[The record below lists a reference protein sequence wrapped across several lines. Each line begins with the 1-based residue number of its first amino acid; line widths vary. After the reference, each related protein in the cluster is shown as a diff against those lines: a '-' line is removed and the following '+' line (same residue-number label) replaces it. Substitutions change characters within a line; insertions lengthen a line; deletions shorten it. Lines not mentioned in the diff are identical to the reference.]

1 MGDIPDKR
9 RMLTRIFD
17 EVDSD
22 IPYDVLLYTD
32 EQFRE
37 LTKGR
42 RRVCQPRQPRSA
54 RLLRN
59 SRSRAHNGRD
69 SRRYY
74 DWLEHASQDL
84 IAAKILSED
93 DRCYRLSAFHCQQA
107 IEKALK
113 AYILLKS
120 DVLVDGHN
128 LTWLCRQAKKYDKG
142 FHQWFDESADL
153 NQCYVET
160 RYPADIEREY
170 TYKMVKNFYRMAKEM
185 YQYIFAE
192 IDREFDRREK
202 AEEGR
207 ALL

>member
-1 MGDIPDKR
+1 MG
-9 RMLTRIFD
+9 
-17 EVDSD
+17 
-22 IPYDVLLYTD
+22 
-32 EQFRE
+32 
-37 LTKGR
+37 G
-42 RRVCQPRQPRSA
+42 
-54 RLLRN
+54 N
-59 SRSRAHNGRD
+59 RSRMHNGND

-74 DWLEHASQDL
+74 DWLEHSSQDL

-153 NQCYVET
+153 NQCYIET
-160 RYPADIEREY
+160 RYPADIE
-170 TYKMVKNFYRMAKEM
+170 
-185 YQYIFAE
+185 
-192 IDREFDRREK
+192 
-202 AEEGR
+202 
-207 ALL
+207 L

>member
-1 MGDIPDKR
+1 MG
-9 RMLTRIFD
+9 
-17 EVDSD
+17 
-22 IPYDVLLYTD
+22 
-32 EQFRE
+32 
-37 LTKGR
+37 G
-42 RRVCQPRQPRSA
+42 
-54 RLLRN
+54 N
-59 SRSRAHNGRD
+59 RSRMHNGND

-74 DWLEHASQDL
+74 DWLEHSSQDL

-153 NQCYVET
+153 NQCYIET
-160 RYPADIEREY
+160 RYPADIERGIPIRWCAIFIGWRAKCIS
-170 TYKMVKNFYRMAKEM
+170 TSLRKSTVNSTCGSAPRRKRPSTVKKKNVFTGAFM
-185 YQYIFAE
+185 
-192 IDREFDRREK
+192 
-202 AEEGR
+202 
-207 ALL
+207 